1 MAQLGRRHEPATAG
15 PAMADVRDMY
25 LMHDTLRREFRLMP
39 GLFRGVAAGDTK
51 RAAVVAT
58 HAGLLCRL
66 LHVHHEAEDA
76 ILWPKLRE
84 RAGTQATVVVAAMEQ
99 QHAAIDAAL
108 TRAAELIPIWRAT
121 TRRGANLADVFDHLF
136 SVLVEHT
143 VMEEE
148 QILPLAKSC
157 VTAQEWKQMA
167 QHGMHSFSPKDMLLC
182 FGLMMHEGDPDVVK
196 GALDDAPLAGRI
208 LIPRLGKRV
217 FAAHAKRVHGA
228 PSPSAEDR

>member
-1 MAQLGRRHEPATAG
+1 MAQLGRRHEPFPAA

-39 GLFRGVAAGDTK
+39 GLFQGVVRGDTRRAAAVAA
-51 RAAVVAT
+51 
-58 HAGLLCRL
+58 HADLLCRL

-76 ILWPKLRE
+76 VLWPILRE
-84 RAGTQATVVVAAMEQ
+84 RAGTQATVVVAAMQE

-108 TRAAELIPIWRAT
+108 ARAAELMPIWRAT
-121 TRRGANLADVFDHLF
+121 ARRGANLADVFDHLF
-136 SVLVEHT
+136 TVLVEHT

-148 QILPLAKSC
+148 QVLPLAKRC

-167 QHGMHSFSPKDMLLC
+167 KHGMHSFSAKDLLLC

-208 LIPRLGKRV
+208 LIPRLGKRA
-217 FAAHAKRVHGA
+217 FASHAKRVHGNA
-228 PSPSAEDR
+228 AAQDR